1 MLVTEQIQP
10 PTDIVAVILAGG
22 KSSRM
27 GRRKELLEWGGRP
40 LIMHQV
46 DAIRGA
52 GLPCLIVCNQQEE
65 LPDELFAAND
75 VQIVADRESSS
86 GPITGIV
93 TAMQTSV
100 EAALLIF
107 SCDLPFLETRHV
119 CQMIRHVPDLEHW
132 DAVVAH
138 TQDRVHP
145 LFALY
150 HRRTQTAFEH
160 ALESKSYR
168 VMAVLEQLKV
178 HLLQEEWLAEGA
190 FNMNTPQ
197 EYETAL
203 REWRRKHALSPRD
216 DQR

>member
-1 MLVTEQIQP
+1 MTEQKQP
-10 PTDIVAVILAGG
+10 DKDIVAVILAGG

-27 GRRKELLEWGGRP
+27 GTRKELLEWGDRP

-65 LPDELFAAND
+65 LPDELLAAYD
-75 VQIVADRESSS
+75 VQIVADRESSC

-93 TAMQTSV
+93 TAMQTRV
-100 EAALLIF
+100 EEALLIF
-107 SCDLPFLETRHV
+107 SCDLPFLETSHV
-119 CQMIRHVPDLEHW
+119 CEMIRHVPDLQDW
-132 DAVVAH
+132 DAVVAY
-138 TQDRVHP
+138 TQDRLHP

-150 HRRTQTAFEH
+150 HRRSREVFEQ
-160 ALESKSYR
+160 ALATKSYR
-168 VMAVLEQLKV
+168 VMTALERLKV
-178 HLLQEEWLAEGA
+178 LPLQEEWLAEGTA
-190 FNMNTPQ
+190 TFNMNTPQ

-203 REWRRKHALSPRD
+203 REWRRKHALSQRD